1 MRHSR
6 SLYLALIGA
15 VVFIFGLSI
24 MFNAQPAWA
33 QQIPAAETT
42 VAPPTDVPTETPTAT
57 PTTTATPTAT
67 STTPAEVPSATPTAT
82 ATALGPGATAT
93 VAPPAPPVTIPE
105 PITVV
110 LFGTGLAA
118 LSAAAASRRKNQ
130 DSGKGGVE

>member
-6 SLYLALIGA
+6 SLYLVLIGA
-15 VVFIFGLSI
+15 VLLLLSLSVMI
-24 MFNAQPAWA
+24 QARPVLA

-42 VAPPTDVPTETPTAT
+42 VAAPTDVPTSTPTS
-57 PTTTATPTAT
+57 TATPTAT
-67 STTPAEVPSATPTAT
+67 STTPAEVPTATPTAT
-82 ATALGPGATAT
+82 STGIAPVPTSTT
-93 VAPPAPPVTIPE
+93 APPAPPVTIPE

-118 LSAAAASRRKNQ
+118 LSAAAASRRKNK